1 MLDWQIENP
10 LEEYHLEERERAREV
25 EELRAEAELDRI
37 IEMGGIENGLL
48 EYMAAKKESD
58 KRPEERRETI
68 PRSSEAAERSYSGFL
83 NAMPGGCSD
92 FGGGTG
98 TSLDKELCAHRR

>member
-10 LEEYHLEERERAREV
+10 LEEYHIEERERAREV
-25 EELRAEAELDRI
+25 EELRAEAEIDRI
-37 IEMGGIENGLL
+37 REMGGIENGLL
-48 EYMAAKKESD
+48 EYMASTEGSD
-58 KRPEERRETI
+58 KRPEEGRKTI
-68 PRSSEAAERSYSGFL
+68 SGCSEATDRSYSGFI

-98 TSLDKELCAHRR
+98 TSLDKELCAYRR